1 METMYERIKRMSEE
15 EMREFVYFVYLCG
28 NRDAKDHYCDSKGN
42 SYFGGYMLTKE
53 TKEVMPNDDVQD
65 LWHAFK
71 MMYRR

>member
-1 METMYERIKRMSEE
+1 METMYERIKRMSES

-28 NRDAKDHYCDSKGN
+28 NRDAKDNCCDSKGN

-53 TKEVMPNDDVQD
+53 AKEIMPNDNVKD
-65 LWHAFK
+65 LWNAFK